1 MLPIYKEDKL
11 SVEIITD
18 CWSREIQPPR
28 SWKELLDY
36 LEAAWWRG
44 ELKTGTLFTRLALLK
59 SIFRSARAGDLTGL
73 VFVTQENAML
83 AQGIELP
90 DGGLLFDANDLERPR
105 IPVPS
110 NGSETWTEASCASAF
125 EVLAQTQSRKLYPN
139 RTIQFLM
146 MQICYNEFIRLLRAN
161 GLELPKFWRASVEKP
176 QEVEVEAEVKSPPG
190 GSVPKPVPPVIPV
203 KERGGRPPTA
213 DWDALKEALRAEIKV
228 HGYPNPQNLPGWQR
242 TKDVVDWAFGKL
254 GKVGEDVSHRT
265 VEDNVRRIL
274 KELKASGQ

>member
-28 SWKELLDY
+28 SWKELLDF
-36 LEAAWWRG
+36 LEGAFWRG
-44 ELKTGTLFTRLALLK
+44 ELKAESFTRLALLK
-59 SIFRSARAGDLTGL
+59 SIFRSARAGDSTGL
-73 VFVTQENAML
+73 MFVTQENTTPP
-83 AQGIELP
+83 QGVELP
-90 DGGLLFDANDLERPR
+90 DGGLLFSANDLETR
-105 IPVPS
+105 ILVPS
-110 NGSETWTEASCASAF
+110 NDPEAWTEASCASAF
-125 EVLAQTQSRKLYPN
+125 QVLAQTPSRKHYPD

-146 MQICYNEFIRLLRAN
+146 MQICYNEFTRSLRAN

-176 QEVEVEAEVKSPPG
+176 QEVEVEVKSPPG

-203 KERGGRPPTA
+203 KERGGRPPSA